1 MGPLTKVDCTF
12 FKTPGVNVA
21 RQLLQRQMH
30 ILRSVS
36 SDVKGREERLQCMQ
50 DKVETLEI
58 RRMLQDSRMVRTT
71 FKNTPTDSPPL
82 DVPLSVINDSCIITD
97 TSKDSTE
104 AS

>member
-1 MGPLTKVDCTF
+1 MGPLS
-12 FKTPGVNVA
+12 VNVA

-58 RRMLQDSRMVRTT
+58 RRRLQNSRMTHRQPTT
-71 FKNTPTDSPPL
+71 RRAA
-82 DVPLSVINDSCIITD
+82 
-97 TSKDSTE
+97 E
-104 AS
+104 RHQ